1 MATNLQQEFCK
12 LRDTYIEKQ
21 FGRLNEM
28 QRAAVFT
35 TSGPLLILAGA
46 GSGKTTVLVNRIANL
61 IRFGSAHGSS
71 WTPREV
77 TEDDVKALR
86 TALMTGTDA
95 PSWLDGML
103 RKDAVRSW
111 NVMAITFTNKAAG
124 ELKERLRNMLGGEE
138 GDEVFASTFHSACVR
153 ILRRW
158 AEEIGYPRSFT
169 IYDTDD
175 SQRVMKTVYKEL
187 SVDDKFFPVKSA
199 INQMSRW
206 KDQLVSP
213 AEALQ
218 TPAKDTKGA
227 LAARVYAA
235 YEKKLK
241 EAGAFDFDD
250 LIYQTVQLLA
260 EHKEARDFYQNKYRY
275 LLVDE
280 YQDTSVAQF
289 RLVSLLTGPEK
300 NICVVGDDDQSIY
313 RFRGATIEN
322 ILNFERVYPGTKTIR
337 LEQHYRSTSN
347 ILNAANCVIQHNTER
362 KGKTLWT
369 QNGEGDKVQVYTAE
383 NEQDEA
389 SHIADII
396 GQHLREGGH
405 LADHAVLYRMN
416 AQSAPLESYFTR
428 AGIPHKIVGG
438 QRFNDR
444 KEVKDIHSYMSI
456 VANPR
461 DDVRLRRIINEPARK
476 IGATTIDVIA
486 DLAGQEGVSMLEI
499 IRHADQYAKLSRAI
513 APLYKFYQIYERL
526 QDSLENK
533 TLDEFASDVIEI
545 TGYKAMLEADAAK
558 GHEDAADRLQNLGQL
573 VNNVKNYCDQ
583 QGEEASLEGYLED
596 IALISDIDNYNESAD
611 QVVLMT
617 IHSAKGLE
625 FPYVFLI
632 GMEEGVFPSEM
643 SKYSEADLEEE
654 RRLAYV
660 GITRA
665 KKELYI
671 SNSVTRMLYGRTQRN
686 EPSRFLREIEP
697 EYLEETRSPVLEQR
711 SRLGGWGSSY
721 SDTVPGGASGYSGAS
736 GWGRGSASYG
746 SYGGST
752 GYGNHSGYLNREYN
766 AGESRGFGSGYAGR
780 GSSSS
785 GYGSSYGGS
794 HSGSVGGSGG
804 FGSGYSRPATPETPA
819 KQINFTGTPA
829 AKTNANTTKHYEP
842 GDVVEHKVFGRG
854 TVVAVKPAAGDQI
867 VEIRF
872 EKVGIKKTMANFA
885 PLTKIT
891 EE

>member
-95 PSWLDGML
+95 PGWLDGML

-260 EHKEARDFYQNKYRY
+260 EHKEVRDFYQNKYRY

-337 LEQHYRSTSN
+337 LEQNYRSTSN

-736 GWGRGSASYG
+736 GWGRGSSSYG

-752 GYGNHSGYLNREYN
+752 GYGNRSGYLNREYN

-785 GYGSSYGGS
+785 GYGSGY
-794 HSGSVGGSGG
+794 SGSASSSGG
-804 FGSGYSRPATPETPA
+804 FGSGYGRPAVPKTPA
-819 KQINFTGTPA
+819 KQIDFTGAPST
-829 AKTNANTTKHYEP
+829 KTNANTTKHYEP